1 MIKTVLILAC
11 LTIVGAVC
19 LTMMQTQNEKKL
31 PTPKKEFNP
40 MQEGKSNPLPELK
53 NPRIVVKKH
62 NRRLELF
69 DGEKLVKTYKI
80 GLGFAPEGDKEKQG
94 DGKTPEGDFYV
105 FVKNPKSNFY
115 LSLGLS
121 YPATDDA
128 KRGLK
133 SKLINQNQH
142 DQIAKAI
149 KNKQTPL
156 QNTKLG
162 GEIYIH
168 GGGSS
173 SDWTFGCI
181 ALENEDIKEIFE
193 AVSAGINV
201 KIEP

>member
-1 MIKTVLILAC
+1 MTQTRNKKKMLI
-11 LTIVGAVC
+11 
-19 LTMMQTQNEKKL
+19 EE
-31 PTPKKEFNP
+31 KEFNSV
-40 MQEGKSNPLPELK
+40 QEGKSRPLPELK
-53 NPRIVVKKH
+53 NPQIVVKKH
-62 NRRLELF
+62 DRQLELF
-69 DGEKLVKTYKI
+69 DGEKLIKTYKI

-121 YPATDDA
+121 YPAADDA
-128 KRGLK
+128 EHGLK
-133 SKLINQNQH
+133 AKLITQKQH
-142 DQIAKAI
+142 DQIVKAI

-168 GGGSS
+168 GGGSA
-173 SDWTFGCI
+173 SDWTLGCI

-193 AVSAGINV
+193 VVSAGINV
-201 KIEP
+201 KIKP